1 MQGELEGRVGVES
14 LGSSSH
20 STSRELPL
28 HGKTVGAAAS
38 TAGDSLALHAVLA
51 VDAVEIFSIKYFQ

>member
-14 LGSSSH
+14 LGSSCH

-28 HGKTVGAAAS
+28 HGKTVGAAAC